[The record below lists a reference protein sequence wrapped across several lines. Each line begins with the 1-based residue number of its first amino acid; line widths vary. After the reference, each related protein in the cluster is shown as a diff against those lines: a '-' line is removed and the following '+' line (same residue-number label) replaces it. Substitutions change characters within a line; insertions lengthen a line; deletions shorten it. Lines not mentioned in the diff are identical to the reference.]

1 MQKREYFLK
10 ALQAGAYRYKAWIL
24 DAFSIT
30 DLKDQKESNI
40 PYLLHSDDQ
49 DVYYFMEGD
58 IKETLEGTVLNEPA
72 FTFHEKLELHK
83 GDLPNVNKTIH
94 TTYGNALFNAIA
106 IVYPFGDKIPYMEG
120 SVEVKDV
127 EKIIMAKL
135 TDHPTKPDDIT
146 VAEYLK
152 FGEATN
158 SLVGLAQLCVPS
170 ATPKT
175 MTSDPRMAE
184 LKAKLLDENK
194 DHLDDP
200 VVIAKI
206 EKALVDMDKAWI
218 KGDPAE
224 GFYTKDK
231 YYAIIRKQLFGMY
244 GAEDPFGT
252 GITVNLVEKSLNDGW
267 DINNLPMLISTLRE
281 GSFMRGHQTELGGAI
296 AKEINRYCTNSSV
309 TEEDCGATIGLPTK
323 ITKENKK
330 NYLNNYIFVNGKEI
344 LTDESNI
351 DSLVGKTVDVRSPI
365 YCRTKGIDYCKHCSG
380 KEISETP
387 NAIGSYIADIGQT
400 FMLASMKA
408 MHGQK
413 LSINPWKYED
423 SLL

>member
-1 MQKREYFLK
+1 MQKREYFLA
-10 ALQAGAYRYKAWIL
+10 ALHAGAYKHKDWIL
-24 DAFSIT
+24 NAFSIT
-30 DLKDQKESNI
+30 DATQSHHSDI
-40 PYLLHSDDQ
+40 PYLLYRDDKGNYVFKHQ
-49 DVYYFMEGD
+49 G
-58 IKETLEGTVLNEPA
+58 KEEILEGTNLNDPP
-72 FTFHEKLELHK
+72 FSFHEKVELKK
-83 GDLPNVNKTIH
+83 GDLPNVGKPIH
-94 TTYGNALFNAIA
+94 TTYGNMLFNAIA
-106 IVYPFGDKIPYMEG
+106 VIYPFGDKVPYMEG
-120 SVEVKDV
+120 RVSVKEI

-152 FGEATN
+152 FGEAMY
-158 SLVGLAQLCVPS
+158 SLVGLTQLCVPS

-175 MTSDPRMAE
+175 MTADPKMAE
-184 LKAKLLDENK
+184 LKAKLLAENK
-194 DHLDDP
+194 GHLDDP

-224 GFYTKDK
+224 GFYVKDK
-231 YYAIIRKQLFGMY
+231 SYSIIRKQLFGMY

-252 GITVNLVEKSLNDGW
+252 GVTVNLVEKSLNDGW

-296 AKEINRYCTNSSV
+296 AKEINRYCTNSSIS
-309 TEEDCGATIGLPTK
+309 EEDCGAKIGLPTL

-330 NYLNNYIFVNGKEI
+330 DYLNNYIFVNGKEI

-351 DSLVGKTVDVRSPI
+351 NSLVGKTVDVRSPI
-365 YCRTKGIDYCKHCSG
+365 YCQTKGIDYCRHCSG

-387 NAIGSYIADIGQT
+387 NAIGSYIADIGQAFLLT
-400 FMLASMKA
+400 SMKA
-408 MHGQK
+408 MHGRV
-413 LSINPWKYED
+413 LATNPW
-423 SLL
+423 SLDELV